1 MARDLD
7 LFVDHMLDDMIQRWV
22 REEDFDPA
30 WHRNECREPWV
41 RNRTLP
47 ECTAYYNAQRRGAP
61 GWQLGQ
67 LRGRCKER
75 QFVRNLC
82 LGRIA
87 RDAHGRIQRVPR
99 GRWPNVNTQLAQA
112 DVRQGVRV
120 LPRDPGSRVVDAV
133 QGPLGRQGRSR
144 GMRRGAAPAL
154 EHKSMWVPHYLQGG
168 VLNLAALQRRLRREV
183 NQVTDQQRQANLPRG
198 VRPGLPRSTEMVY
211 SLDGLAQVPASQQ
224 PQLRRLIREIHRST
238 RGAGLTAHVL
248 QADG

>member
-7 LFVDHMLDDMIQRWV
+7 LFVDDMLDDVIQRWM

-41 RNRTLP
+41 RNRSLP

-61 GWQLGQ
+61 GWQLGR

-87 RDAHGRIQRVPR
+87 RDGLGRVRRVPR
-99 GRWPNVNTQLAQA
+99 SQWPNVNTQLAQA

-133 QGPLGRQGRSR
+133 QGRLGPQGRSR
-144 GMRRGAAPAL
+144 GMRRLPEPAL
-154 EHKSMWVPHYLQGG
+154 EHKSMWVPHYLRGG
-168 VLNLAALQRRLRREV
+168 VLDLAGLQRRLRREV
-183 NQVTDQQRQANLPRG
+183 NQVQDTQRQANLPRG
-198 VRPGLPRSTEMVY
+198 VRPGLPRRTEMVY
-211 SLDGLAQVPASQQ
+211 SLDGLAQVPASQR
-224 PQLRRLIREIHRST
+224 PQLLQLVREIHRST
-238 RGAGLTAHVL
+238 RRAGLTAHIL
-248 QADG
+248 RADA